1 MIAEMFF
8 FVMDVLIVALLGM
21 VLVVVTVFMVIKDP
35 QMTSITTFFPK
46 NKSL

>member
-35 QMTSITTFFPK
+35 QMTSITTFFSK
-46 NKSL
+46 K